1 MEDNLDVARTSGDLL
16 RDNSELFRPV
26 LSRLSDLPGE
36 SSADGKNMLI
46 TPTNMNEK
54 DRLNP
59 YARETTRLTRADML
73 RKTEGRC
80 TIFLSIFIIFLNL
93 IDLCIQFSSKSS
105 KKQKLRTMSMSR
117 SEEEEVGAA
126 RLPSPGATGFRIW
139 VAGLRP
145 FGNLMTTRCK
155 NYAARTTPSTS
166 YSFECQAFYS
176 SAPLASMFAS

>member
-1 MEDNLDVARTSGDLL
+1 MEDNLNVVRKSDDLL

-26 LSRLSDLPGE
+26 LSRLSDLPNE

-80 TIFLSIFIIFLNL
+80 TILYLS
-93 IDLCIQFSSKSS
+93 S
-105 KKQKLRTMSMSR
+105 
-117 SEEEEVGAA
+117 
-126 RLPSPGATGFRIW
+126 
-139 VAGLRP
+139 
-145 FGNLMTTRCK
+145 
-155 NYAARTTPSTS
+155 
-166 YSFECQAFYS
+166 
-176 SAPLASMFAS
+176 